1 MARTISG
8 HQRPPVAA
16 GGLAPLYAG
25 RSCCGPGG
33 RRCCPALP
41 AVPGANL
48 IGLPRSGRR
57 GRAPGVLALT
67 LAAPPLKCSQ
77 CCERV
82 GREVLVRRITGRRHL
97 PASVGWSGARHNE
110 ISSATLRLPQEQAGR
125 QGQTRPPARPRLTGP
140 GGRRPCRSPGDLDEF
155 LDHSRYHD
163 SNLGCCSSELDDPLG
178 AIPMAR
184 PAHHASH

>member
-1 MARTISG
+1 MLWPGWSALLPG
-8 HQRPPVAA
+8 AA
-16 GGLAPLYAG
+16 SRAG
-25 RSCCGPGG
+25 REPD
-33 RRCCPALP
+33 RLTPAGS
-41 AVPGANL
+41 A
-48 IGLPRSGRR
+48 RSRSW
-57 GRAPGVLALT
+57 VLALT